1 MFSTIIIGIAA
12 VIAVISAA
20 IGIALKKSDDRELR
34 DAAPKFKTGAV
45 LTIIIALIVTLFAST
60 TIVPPRT
67 VGVKVALGKPVGS
80 VGNGF
85 HFKAP
90 WTSVEKMDASIQN
103 DVYNGD
109 KTITVRLGN
118 NTEAEADAS
127 IRWQLKQDNIE
138 QLFLDYKTFDNIRDN
153 LVTRNFRAAMNEA
166 FASYDPLA
174 TVESANNSDADK
186 ALPGIAEKVKDKLQ
200 DKLGDDIIIHDF
212 RMVSGPTHTNVIFDA
227 VVPFGFRLSDQTV
240 EEKITIPLVNF
251 DESTQNRIN
260 ELQAETARTRIA
272 NQKQETADAEAKAN
286 KILEDSV
293 TPEVLSSKCLDIA
306 DRNNKDVLGCIAG
319 TTGQPIINKSE

>member
-1 MFSTIIIGIAA
+1 MFTAIIIGIAV

-20 IGIALKKSDDRELR
+20 IGIAMKKSGDHELR
-34 DAAPKFKTGAV
+34 DAAPKFKTAA
-45 LTIIIALIVTLFAST
+45 IFSMIAALIVTLFAST
-60 TIVPPRT
+60 AIVPPRT

-118 NTEAEADAS
+118 NTEAEADSS

-186 ALPGIAEKVKDKLQ
+186 DLPGIAEKVKDALQ
-200 DKLGDDIIIHDF
+200 SKLGDDIIIHE
-212 RMVSGPTHTNVIFDA
+212 V
-227 VVPFGFRLSDQTV
+227 
-240 EEKITIPLVNF
+240 TIPLVNF
-251 DESTQNRIN
+251 DEATQNRIN

-306 DRNNKDVLGCIAG
+306 DRNNKDILGCIAG
-319 TTGQPIINKSE
+319 TTGQPIVNKSE

>member
-1 MFSTIIIGIAA
+1 MFSTIIIGIAV
-12 VIAVISAA
+12 VIAALSAA

-200 DKLGDDIIIHDF
+200 DKLGDDIIIHE
-212 RMVSGPTHTNVIFDA
+212 V
-227 VVPFGFRLSDQTV
+227 
-240 EEKITIPLVNF
+240 TIPLVNF

-306 DRNNKDVLGCIAG
+306 DRNNKDILGCIAG

>member
-1 MFSTIIIGIAA
+1 MFTTIIIGIAV

-20 IGIALKKSDDRELR
+20 IGIAMKQSSDHELR
-34 DAAPKFKTGAV
+34 DAAPKFKTAAIFSMIAS
-45 LTIIIALIVTLFAST
+45 LIITLFASAA
-60 TIVPPRT
+60 IVPPRT

-90 WTSVEKMDASIQN
+90 WTNVEKMDASIQN

-186 ALPGIAEKVKDKLQ
+186 DLPGIAEKVKDALQ
-200 DKLGDDIIIHDF
+200 SKLGDDIIIHE
-212 RMVSGPTHTNVIFDA
+212 V
-227 VVPFGFRLSDQTV
+227 
-240 EEKITIPLVNF
+240 TIPLVNF
-251 DESTQNRIN
+251 DEATQNRIN

-306 DRNNKDVLGCIAG
+306 DRNNKDILGCIAG
-319 TTGQPIINKSE
+319 TTGQPIVNKSE

>member
-1 MFSTIIIGIAA
+1 MFATIIIAITVLIAA
-12 VIAVISAA
+12 ISGA
-20 IGIALKKSDDRELR
+20 IGIALKQSDDRELR

-45 LTIIIALIVTLFAST
+45 LTIIIALIVTLFASS

-109 KTITVRLGN
+109 NTITVRLGN

-138 QLFLDYKTFDNIRDN
+138 QLFLDYKTFDNIRAN

-186 ALPGIAEKVKDKLQ
+186 DLPGIAEKVKDKLQ
-200 DKLGDDIIIHDF
+200 DKLGDDIIIHE
-212 RMVSGPTHTNVIFDA
+212 V
-227 VVPFGFRLSDQTV
+227 
-240 EEKITIPLVNF
+240 TIPLVNF
-251 DESTQNRIN
+251 DEATQSRIN

>member
-1 MFSTIIIGIAA
+1 MFSTIIIGIAV
-12 VIAVISAA
+12 VIAALSAA

-200 DKLGDDIIIHDF
+200 DKLGDDIIIHE
-212 RMVSGPTHTNVIFDA
+212 V
-227 VVPFGFRLSDQTV
+227 
-240 EEKITIPLVNF
+240 TIPLVNF

>member
-1 MFSTIIIGIAA
+1 MFTTIIIGIAV

-20 IGIALKKSDDRELR
+20 IGVAMKQSSDHELR
-34 DAAPKFKTGAV
+34 DAAPKFKTAA
-45 LTIIIALIVTLFAST
+45 IFSMIAALIVTLFAST
-60 TIVPPRT
+60 AIVPPRT

-174 TVESANNSDADK
+174 TVESANNSGADK
-186 ALPGIAEKVKDKLQ
+186 DLPGIAEKVKDALQ
-200 DKLGDDIIIHDF
+200 SKLGDDIIIHE
-212 RMVSGPTHTNVIFDA
+212 V
-227 VVPFGFRLSDQTV
+227 
-240 EEKITIPLVNF
+240 TIPLVNF
-251 DESTQNRIN
+251 DEATQSRIN

-306 DRNNKDVLGCIAG
+306 DRNNKDILGCIAG
-319 TTGQPIINKSE
+319 TTGQPIVNKSE

>member
-1 MFSTIIIGIAA
+1 MFTAIIIGIAV
-12 VIAVISAA
+12 VIAVISVA
-20 IGIALKKSDDRELR
+20 IGIAMKQSGDHELR
-34 DAAPKFKTGAV
+34 DAAPKFKTAA
-45 LTIIIALIVTLFAST
+45 IFSMIAALIVTLFAST
-60 TIVPPRT
+60 AIVPPRT

-118 NTEAEADAS
+118 NTEAEADSS

-186 ALPGIAEKVKDKLQ
+186 DLPGIAEKVKDALQ
-200 DKLGDDIIIHDF
+200 SKLGDDIIIHE
-212 RMVSGPTHTNVIFDA
+212 V
-227 VVPFGFRLSDQTV
+227 
-240 EEKITIPLVNF
+240 TIPLVNF
-251 DESTQNRIN
+251 DEATQNRIN

-306 DRNNKDVLGCIAG
+306 DRNNKDILGCIAG
-319 TTGQPIINKSE
+319 TTGQPIVNKSE

>member
-200 DKLGDDIIIHDF
+200 DKLGDDIIIHE
-212 RMVSGPTHTNVIFDA
+212 V
-227 VVPFGFRLSDQTV
+227 
-240 EEKITIPLVNF
+240 TIPLVNF

>member
-1 MFSTIIIGIAA
+1 MFSTII
-12 VIAVISAA
+12 

-200 DKLGDDIIIHDF
+200 DKLGDDIIIHE
-212 RMVSGPTHTNVIFDA
+212 V
-227 VVPFGFRLSDQTV
+227 
-240 EEKITIPLVNF
+240 TIPLVNF

-306 DRNNKDVLGCIAG
+306 DRNNKDILGCIAG

>member
-200 DKLGDDIIIHDF
+200 DKLGDDIIIHE
-212 RMVSGPTHTNVIFDA
+212 V
-227 VVPFGFRLSDQTV
+227 
-240 EEKITIPLVNF
+240 TIPLVNF

-306 DRNNKDVLGCIAG
+306 DRNNKDILGCIAG

>member
-1 MFSTIIIGIAA
+1 MFTAIIIGIAV
-12 VIAVISAA
+12 VIAVISVA
-20 IGIALKKSDDRELR
+20 IGIAMKQSGDHELR
-34 DAAPKFKTGAV
+34 DAAPKFKSAA
-45 LTIIIALIVTLFAST
+45 IFSMIAALIVTLFAST
-60 TIVPPRT
+60 AIVPPRT

-118 NTEAEADAS
+118 NTEAEADSS

-186 ALPGIAEKVKDKLQ
+186 DLPGIAEKVKDALQ
-200 DKLGDDIIIHDF
+200 SKLGDDIIIHE
-212 RMVSGPTHTNVIFDA
+212 V
-227 VVPFGFRLSDQTV
+227 
-240 EEKITIPLVNF
+240 TIPLVNF
-251 DESTQNRIN
+251 DEATQNRIN

-306 DRNNKDVLGCIAG
+306 DRNNKDILGCIAG
-319 TTGQPIINKSE
+319 TTGQPIVNKSE